1 MVGKFLH
8 LCCKKKKRA
17 KMWSSKK
24 GTEKIINLNRGDG
37 RVCPRNGSDAPG
49 LIPEPIQ
56 DKVCGES

>member
-1 MVGKFLH
+1 MDFVNGGEISASSVV
-8 LCCKKKKRA
+8 KR
-17 KMWSSKK
+17 KK

>member
-1 MVGKFLH
+1 
-8 LCCKKKKRA
+8 
-17 KMWSSKK
+17 MWSSKK